1 MVPVQ
6 LSAAKAAALQEVN
19 TALDALQ
26 GAQTGGNFA
35 EYGEALQRLDDAVKK
50 YPPPST
56 PLSEP
61 CLPADTPY
69 RHLRTLVEHS
79 IWSAARLR

>member
-1 MVPVQ
+1 VQ

-35 EYGEALQRLDDAVKK
+35 EFGEALQRLDDAVKK
-50 YPPPST
+50 YQST
-56 PLSEP
+56 
-61 CLPADTPY
+61 
-69 RHLRTLVEHS
+69 R
-79 IWSAARLR
+79 